1 MYTST
6 PYTNNT
12 IQHSMIPDEM
22 DISNTIQFNSNFN
35 GTQTSW
41 KKRNKPL
48 VEKRRR
54 QRINHAL
61 EELRRLIIEPRIKHS
76 NKLEK
81 ADILDMTVKF
91 IKDLT
96 NNFQSDKCQ
105 TIFQESQQVDN
116 VRMFYYGYLS
126 CETAFKSII
135 QKHLEDQQ
143 RTNESITSSTINKV
157 NQNYLSNITN
167 EWIHS
172 KQFTMSHI
180 LSNKLNTIHSS
191 STSSPSSS
199 SSSSFPSGQTPV
211 NDFSES
217 VNFIPDYSHS
227 HYTSIQYE
235 QSQDL
240 LIQLKKTEKFMS
252 NLISPNNC
260 NDETSLSTSS
270 YNSLSLSEENDG
282 LWRPW

>member
-1 MYTST
+1 
-6 PYTNNT
+6 
-12 IQHSMIPDEM
+12 MIPDEM

-61 EELRRLIIEPRIKHS
+61 EELRRLIIEPRIKHVSLS

-172 KQFTMSHI
+172 KQFTI
-180 LSNKLNTIHSS
+180 
-191 STSSPSSS
+191 
-199 SSSSFPSGQTPV
+199 
-211 NDFSES
+211 
-217 VNFIPDYSHS
+217 HS

>member
-6 PYTNNT
+6 PYTNHP
-12 IQHSMIPDEM
+12 IKHSMIPDEM

-143 RTNESITSSTINKV
+143 RTNESITSSTINGV

-167 EWIHS
+167 EWIDS
-172 KQFTMSHI
+172 KQLTMSHI

-191 STSSPSSS
+191 TTSSS
-199 SSSSFPSGQTPV
+199 SCSSFPLGQTSV

-235 QSQDL
+235 QSQDS
-240 LIQLKKTEKFMS
+240 LIQLKKTENFMS